1 MDPEWRST
9 PSTRSS
15 PRGSRW
21 LGAAFGSADNDHHHD
36 GDDDIDDDGD
46 DDGDGDGD
54 GSGDEGKQMTGCCLR
69 IKPLRHDVEHAGDG
83 DDCAGDDDSNYGVFA
98 GRCYVQA
105 WSEVLRWSDRLN
117 LGYFS
122 SLLRQDVESK
132 TGKSPK
138 I

>member
-1 MDPEWRST
+1 ML
-9 PSTRSS
+9 SS
-15 PRGSRW
+15 GQP
-21 LGAAFGSADNDHHHD
+21 LHHDVKHADATDDDDGADDGAD
-36 GDDDIDDDGD
+36 GDDGAGDAADHDDGND
-46 DDGDGDGD
+46 
-54 GSGDEGKQMTGCCLR
+54 
-69 IKPLRHDVEHAGDG
+69 
-83 DDCAGDDDSNYGVFA
+83 GVFA

-105 WSEVLRWSDRLN
+105 RSEVLRWSDRLN